1 MTSAP
6 QDLRPWSDDDTTAL
20 RAVTPGC
27 ETRIHFNNAGAGLM
41 PAPVLDAVKSHL
53 DLEAAIGGYEAAER
67 AAAEIAD
74 FYPAIAALLS
84 AQEAEIALV
93 ENATR
98 AWDMAF
104 YSIPFKPGDRVITG
118 RAEYVSNYVALL
130 QMKARAGIE
139 IDLIDDDASGQ
150 IDLGALEAAITPRTR
165 LIALTH
171 VPTFGGL
178 VNPAEAV
185 GAIARRHGLLYLL
198 DACQSAGQI
207 DLDVTRIGCHML
219 SGTGRKYLRG
229 PRGTGFLYVANEIVD
244 TLEPP
249 FVDLESTDWLDAD
262 GYRLVAG
269 AHRFENWER
278 FVAGQIGLGVAA
290 RLACAIGTARLERRI
305 AELGDTLRTGLSRFP
320 GIAVHDKGTK
330 RCGIVTFRVDGET
343 PAQTKLRL
351 ARAGINVSVSSA
363 ASARIDLPARGLDAL
378 VRASVHAYNTD
389 DEIDTVLK
397 ALRDG

>member
-6 QDLRPWSDDDTTAL
+6 PTPRPWSEADTAAL
-20 RAVTPGC
+20 RAATPGC

-41 PAPVLDAVKSHL
+41 PAAVLDAVKGHL
-53 DLEAAIGGYEAAER
+53 DLEATIGGYEAAER
-67 AAAEIAD
+67 AEAKVAD
-74 FYPAIAALLS
+74 FHPAIAALLG
-84 AQEAEIALV
+84 ARPEEIAYI

-104 YSIPFKPGDRVITG
+104 YAIPFKPGDRVITG

-130 QMKARAGIE
+130 QMKTRAGIE

-150 IDLGALEAAITPRTR
+150 IDLAALEAAITPRTR

-244 TLEPP
+244 KLEPP

-278 FVAGQIGLGVAA
+278 FFAGQIGLGVAA
-290 RLACAIGTARLERRI
+290 RLACEIGTDRLERRI
-305 AELGDTLRTGLSRFP
+305 AELGARLREGLARLP
-320 GIAVHDKGTK
+320 GIAVHDKGAR

-343 PAQTKLRL
+343 PAETKARL

-363 ASARIDLPARGLDAL
+363 ASARIDLPERGLDAL

-389 DEIDTVLK
+389 GEIDAVLK

>member
-1 MTSAP
+1 MTSALP
-6 QDLRPWSDDDTTAL
+6 EPRPWSTADTAAL
-20 RAVTPGC
+20 RAQTPAC

-41 PAPVLDAVKSHL
+41 PAPVLDAVKGHL
-53 DLEAAIGGYEAAER
+53 DLEAAIGGYEAADR
-67 AAAEIAD
+67 AAAQVAD
-74 FYPAIAALLS
+74 FYPAIAALLG
-84 AQEAEIALV
+84 ARPDEIAYV

-118 RAEYVSNYVALL
+118 RTEYVSNYVALL
-130 QMKARAGIE
+130 QMKARTGIE

-178 VNPAEAV
+178 VNPAEAI
-185 GAIARRHGLLYLL
+185 GEIARHHGLLYLL

-229 PRGTGFLYVANEIVD
+229 PRGTGFLYVSSEIVD

-262 GYRLVAG
+262 RYRLVAG

-278 FVAGQIGLGVAA
+278 YVAGQIGLAGAA
-290 RLACAIGTARLERRI
+290 RLACEIGSARLERRI
-305 AELGDTLRTGLSRFP
+305 AELGDTLRAGLSQLP
-320 GIAVHDKGTK
+320 GIAVHDKGQK
-330 RCGIVTFRVDGET
+330 RCGIVAFLVDGET
-343 PAQTKLRL
+343 PAETKARL
-351 ARAGINVSVSSA
+351 TRAGINVSVSGA
-363 ASARIDLPARGLDAL
+363 GSARIDLPARGLDAL
-378 VRASVHAYNTD
+378 VRASVHAYNTH

-397 ALRDG
+397 VLRDG